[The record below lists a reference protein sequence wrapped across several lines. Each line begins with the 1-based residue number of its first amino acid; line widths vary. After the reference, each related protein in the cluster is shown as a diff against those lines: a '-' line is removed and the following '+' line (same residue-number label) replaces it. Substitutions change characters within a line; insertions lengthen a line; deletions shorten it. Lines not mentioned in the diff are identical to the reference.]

1 MIFRPQKLV
10 DQLVKLFGST
20 KSDTV
25 TEGTTHVITN
35 ADDDL
40 CAQSPTLKLL
50 QGILMGKFAVTM
62 GCTVALFP
70 FKTIK

>member
-1 MIFRPQKLV
+1 
-10 DQLVKLFGST
+10 
-20 KSDTV
+20 
-25 TEGTTHVITN
+25 VITN

-70 FKTIK
+70 FKTTK